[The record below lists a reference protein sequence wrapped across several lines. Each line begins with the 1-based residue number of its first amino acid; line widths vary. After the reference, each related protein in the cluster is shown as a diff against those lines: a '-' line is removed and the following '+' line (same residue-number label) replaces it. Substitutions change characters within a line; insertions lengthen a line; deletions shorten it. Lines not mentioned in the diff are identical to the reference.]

1 MKKNL
6 FSLLIVCYFTFWVK
20 FMHEKYILHVDMD
33 AFFASIEQR
42 DNPAYRNK
50 PLIVGGRTRG
60 VVSTCSYEARKFGV
74 HSAMPIFEAKRKCP
88 QGIFITPRGK
98 VYHEVS
104 QQIHAILQN
113 YSPLVEMAS
122 IDEAYLDITG
132 LENLFGTPLAIAHAL
147 QNEIYQKTNGLT
159 CSIGIAPIKF
169 LAKIAS
175 DERKPHGIFMISYAD
190 MPGYLNELSI
200 AKIPGVGK
208 RFLEELK
215 KLSIKKCADVL
226 CLDKTFWEQKFGKAG
241 IMLYDRASGIDDREV
256 EPCTERKSESA
267 ETTLEENVAD
277 KAVLKKWLLVHAERV
292 GAGLRKQNLKGRTI
306 NIKIKFADFKQIT
319 RQLTL
324 DKQTN
329 ATDTIYQNAC
339 LLLDDIALSKPV
351 RLIGL
356 GVSGFEELTENKQL
370 SLFSMLEEKE
380 ETKEMIEE
388 RRNHLDAALDELR
401 KKYGKS
407 AVIRGKLF
415 SKE

>member
-1 MKKNL
+1 MVDL
-6 FSLLIVCYFTFWVK
+6 CLVK

-42 DNPAYRNK
+42 DNPEYRNK

-60 VVSTCSYEARKFGV
+60 VVSTCSYEARKFGIR
-74 HSAMPIFEAKRKCP
+74 SAMPIFEAKRRCP
-88 QGIFITPRGK
+88 HGIFISPRGK
-98 VYHEVS
+98 VYQEVS
-104 QQIHAILQN
+104 REIHAVLQN
-113 YSPLVEMAS
+113 YSPLVELAS

-132 LENLFGTPLAIAHAL
+132 LENLLGAPLEIARAL
-147 QNEIYQKTNGLT
+147 QEEIFTKTNGLT

-175 DERKPHGIFMISYAD
+175 DEKKPHGIFMISYAD
-190 MPGYLNELSI
+190 MPNYLNELSI

-208 RFLEELK
+208 KFLEELK
-215 KLSIKKCADVL
+215 KIGIKKCADVI
-226 CLDKTFWEQKFGKAG
+226 CLEKTFWEQKFGKAG
-241 IMLYDRASGIDDREV
+241 IMLYERASGIDTREV
-256 EPCTERKSESA
+256 EPYTERKSESA
-267 ETTLEENVAD
+267 ETTLDENVTD
-277 KAVLKKWLLVHAERV
+277 KALLKKWLLVHAERV
-292 GAGLRKQNLKGRTI
+292 GTGLRKQNLKGRTI
-306 NIKIKFADFKQIT
+306 NIKIKFADFKQMT

-339 LLLDDIALSKPV
+339 LLLDDIVLTKPV

-356 GVSGFEELTENKQL
+356 GVSGFEEQCENKQL
-370 SLFSMLEEKE
+370 SLFSILDEKE
-380 ETKEMIEE
+380 ETKENIEE
-388 RRNHLDAALDELR
+388 KRNHLDATLDVLR
-401 KKYGKS
+401 EKYGKS

>member
-1 MKKNL
+1 
-6 FSLLIVCYFTFWVK
+6 
-20 FMHEKYILHVDMD
+20 MHEKYILHVDMD

-42 DNPAYRNK
+42 DNPEYRNK

-60 VVSTCSYEARKFGV
+60 VVSTCSYEARKFGIR
-74 HSAMPIFEAKRKCP
+74 SAMPIFEAKRKCP
-88 QGIFITPRGK
+88 HGIFISPRGK
-98 VYHEVS
+98 VYREVS
-104 QQIHAILQN
+104 QEIHAILQN

-122 IDEAYLDITG
+122 IDEAYLYITG
-132 LENLFGTPLAIAHAL
+132 LENLLGSPLEIARAL
-147 QNEIYQKTNGLT
+147 QEEIFTKTHGLT

-190 MPGYLNELSI
+190 MPEYLKELSI

-208 RFLEELK
+208 KFLEELK
-215 KLSIKKCADVL
+215 KLGIKKCADVT
-226 CLDKTFWEQKFGKAG
+226 CLEKNFWEQKFGKAG
-241 IMLYDRASGIDDREV
+241 VMLYERASGIDKREV
-256 EPCTERKSESA
+256 EPFTERKSESA
-267 ETTLEENVAD
+267 ETTLEENVTD
-277 KAVLKKWLLVHAERV
+277 KEILKKWLLVHAERV
-292 GAGLRKQNLKGRTI
+292 GTGLRKQNLKGRTI

-319 RQLTL
+319 KQLTL

-339 LLLDDIALSKPV
+339 LLLDDIVLAKPV

-356 GVSGFEELTENKQL
+356 GVSGFEEFIENKQL
-370 SLFSMLEEKE
+370 SLFSVLEEKE
-380 ETKEMIEE
+380 ESKEVLEE
-388 RRNHLDAALDELR
+388 KRNHLDATLDVLR
-401 KKYGKS
+401 EKYGKS